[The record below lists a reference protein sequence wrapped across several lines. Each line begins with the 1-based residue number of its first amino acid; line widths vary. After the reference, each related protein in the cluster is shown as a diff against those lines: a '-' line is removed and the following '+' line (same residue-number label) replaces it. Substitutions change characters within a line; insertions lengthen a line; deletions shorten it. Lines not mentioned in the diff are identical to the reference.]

1 MSKNWLRSNRLS
13 SKEIWLEVDEAFMR
27 ESKHVPNDL
36 DASCTLGNR
45 VVFLVDTAYFDR
57 MSAEILLR
65 TGEAA
70 RRLGVSRQHIVDL
83 CDQGALPSVMV
94 GSHRRIPEGAVT
106 AKLAS
111 VSGRALVAGGSE
123 QSLWLHAALIPRLL
137 KDPDAVVG
145 KARANLAQGR
155 ASGAIDVHS
164 EPYAREW
171 EAILDGGVGCTIAAL
186 LDPCEHAATLRSS
199 SPFAGILPQDEVRAI
214 KEAWRQRRLAGLAR

>member
-1 MSKNWLRSNRLS
+1 
-13 SKEIWLEVDEAFMR
+13 
-27 ESKHVPNDL
+27 
-36 DASCTLGNR
+36 
-45 VVFLVDTAYFDR
+45 
-57 MSAEILLR
+57 MSAEILLC
-65 TGEAA
+65 TGEVA
-70 RRLGVSRQHIVDL
+70 RRLGVSRQRIVDL
-83 CDQGALPSVMV
+83 CDQGALPCVMV
-94 GSHRRIPEGAVT
+94 GSSHRRIPEGAVT
-106 AKLAS
+106 KLAS

-137 KDPDAVVG
+137 KDPEVVVG
-145 KARANLAQGR
+145 KARTNLAQGR

-214 KEAWRQRRLAGLAR
+214 KEAQRPRRLADLAR

>member
-1 MSKNWLRSNRLS
+1 
-13 SKEIWLEVDEAFMR
+13 MR

-83 CDQGALPSVMV
+83 CDQGALPCVMV

>member
-1 MSKNWLRSNRLS
+1 
-13 SKEIWLEVDEAFMR
+13 
-27 ESKHVPNDL
+27 
-36 DASCTLGNR
+36 
-45 VVFLVDTAYFDR
+45 
-57 MSAEILLR
+57 MSAEILLC
-65 TGEAA
+65 TGEVA

-83 CDQGALPSVMV
+83 CDQGALPCVMV

-214 KEAWRQRRLAGLAR
+214 KEAQRHDVWRIWRGEAPAACPGDTILTGNPVTDAPAREAALQSDVVAGVAAGLAGVGLGAGEVVV

>member
-1 MSKNWLRSNRLS
+1 MN
-13 SKEIWLEVDEAFMR
+13 
-27 ESKHVPNDL
+27 
-36 DASCTLGNR
+36 
-45 VVFLVDTAYFDR
+45 
-57 MSAEILLR
+57 AEILLR
-65 TGEAA
+65 TGEVA

-83 CDQGALPSVMV
+83 CDQGALPCVMV
-94 GSHRRIPEGAVT
+94 GSSHRRIPEGAVT

-111 VSGRALVAGGSE
+111 VSGHVVSAGGSE
-123 QSLWLHAALIPRLL
+123 QSLWLHTALIPRLL
-137 KDPDAVVG
+137 KDPEVVVG

-214 KEAWRQRRLAGLAR
+214 KEAQRQRRLADLAAACPGDTILTGVTEAPAREAALQSDVVAGVAAGLAGVGLGAGEVVV